1 MANQN
6 NFFGAFP
13 LLQQCIR
20 LGDSFHQ
27 KKLRWLRRPN
37 RFIHQPQQ
45 PMIIVITVISF
56 TVMKVK
62 TLKVRLSNINVQ
74 ELTSVPVTPSF
85 DTKFTTQIRFDA
97 STVSFL
103 YRGAAVRQVVIPK
116 SKAGMLSTKKINVAV
131 TLNSN
136 TNRKLPHN
144 CWVTSSLI
152 LKSLPFCI
160 GNG

>member
-45 PMIIVITVISF
+45 PMIIVITVISL

-85 DTKFTTQIRFDA
+85 DTKFTTQIRVKSTNWGPYKFDA

-136 TNRKLPHN
+136 KLN
-144 CWVTSSLI
+144 AKI
-152 LKSLPFCI
+152 
-160 GNG
+160 

>member
-1 MANQN
+1 MGWAT
-6 NFFGAFP
+6 G
-13 LLQQCIR
+13 
-20 LGDSFHQ
+20 
-27 KKLRWLRRPN
+27 LRTEMRPKSSG
-37 RFIHQPQQ
+37 RVTDTPAKPGCSAVDETKHGT
-45 PMIIVITVISF
+45 IIVITVISL

-85 DTKFTTQIRFDA
+85 DTKFTTQIRVKSTNWGPYKFDA

-136 TNRKLPHN
+136 VLSCSNLGSELR
-144 CWVTSSLI
+144 S
-152 LKSLPFCI
+152 
-160 GNG
+160 